1 MIITDWVLLIGLVL
15 IAVGYGGNM
24 LNPRKHR
31 TAMFLHA
38 SYGGLVLVIV
48 GVIGRIFFMFLP
60 L

>member
-1 MIITDWVLLIGLVL
+1 MIITDWVLIIGIVL

-31 TAMFLHA
+31 TAMFLYA
-38 SYGGLVLVIV
+38 SYGGLVLAII
-48 GVIGRIFFMFLP
+48 GGIGRIFFMFFP